1 VSYKK
6 EMEKMSIINNPFQK
20 VVLQPGA
27 ISGSSPLQITGASLG
42 SLTTVSND
50 GTLRAK
56 RVVESEITSA
66 MLESEAF
73 NIPVGR
79 LIDVWVTRF
88 GNRWIDLETLE
99 GDEFFSHAF
108 RRLKQLGEVE
118 VHFLTD
124 RARYVCRMPEQ

>member
-1 VSYKK
+1 
-6 EMEKMSIINNPFQK
+6 MSIINNPYPKAGQ
-20 VVLQPGA
+20 QNAA
-27 ISGSSPLQITGASLG
+27 ISMLSPPLTIGASNV
-42 SLTTVSND
+42 SRITVSND
-50 GTLRAK
+50 GTLRAE

-73 NIPVGR
+73 NVPVNR
-79 LIDVWVTRF
+79 LIDVWVARF
-88 GNRWIDLETLE
+88 GNKWIDLETLE

-108 RRLKQLGEVE
+108 KRLKQLGEVE

>member
-1 VSYKK
+1 
-6 EMEKMSIINNPFQK
+6 MSIINNPYLKAGQQN
-20 VVLQPGA
+20 VA
-27 ISGSSPLQITGASLG
+27 TSGSSQHLTIGASLG
-42 SLTTVSND
+42 NQITVSND

-99 GDEFFSHAF
+99 GDEFFSSAF
-108 RRLKQLGEVE
+108 MRLKQLGEVE

>member
-1 VSYKK
+1 
-6 EMEKMSIINNPFQK
+6 MSTINNPYQK

-27 ISGSSPLQITGASLG
+27 ISVSSQHPLIGASNG

-50 GTLRAK
+50 RTLRAK
-56 RVVESEITSA
+56 HIVESEITTA
-66 MLESEAF
+66 MLDSEAF
-73 NIPVGR
+73 NVPVNR
-79 LIDVWVTRF
+79 LIDVWVARF
-88 GNRWIDLETLE
+88 GNKWIDLETLE

-108 RRLKQLGEVE
+108 KRLKQLGEVE

>member
-1 VSYKK
+1 
-6 EMEKMSIINNPFQK
+6 MSITSNLFQK
-20 VVLQPGA
+20 AGQPIEA
-27 ISGSSPLQITGASLG
+27 IYGSKLNQQIAASHG

-50 GTLRAK
+50 RTLRAK
-56 RVVESEITSA
+56 HIVESEITSA

-73 NIPVGR
+73 IVPVNR
-79 LIDVWVTRF
+79 LIDVWVARF

-99 GDEFFSHAF
+99 GDEFFSNAF
-108 RRLKQLGEVE
+108 KRLKQLGEVE

>member
-1 VSYKK
+1 
-6 EMEKMSIINNPFQK
+6 MEKMSTINNPYLKAGQ
-20 VVLQPGA
+20 QNAA
-27 ISGSSPLQITGASLG
+27 ISVLSQPLTIGASNG
-42 SLTTVSND
+42 SQITVSND

-73 NIPVGR
+73 NVPVNR

-88 GNRWIDLETLE
+88 GNKWIDLETLE
-99 GDEFFSHAF
+99 GDEFFSNAF
-108 RRLKQLGEVE
+108 KRLKQLGEVE

>member
-1 VSYKK
+1 
-6 EMEKMSIINNPFQK
+6 MSITNNLYQK

-42 SLTTVSND
+42 SQITVSND
-50 GTLRAK
+50 GTIRAK

-73 NIPVGR
+73 NVPVNR

-99 GDEFFSHAF
+99 GDEFFSNAF
-108 RRLKQLGEVE
+108 KRLKQLGEVE

>member
-1 VSYKK
+1 
-6 EMEKMSIINNPFQK
+6 MSIINNPFQK